1 MAHDHEIAIDS
12 LFLVHGSDVKSGAL
26 HQTCDVSPAAI
37 SKLMKIIIFFMAEA
51 MVTPRR
57 KYRRPAMVTPK
68 SYPYP

>member
-1 MAHDHEIAIDS
+1 VGLRFRELGLGWGLGFGLGLGLCH
-12 LFLVHGSDVKSGAL
+12 AL
-26 HQTCDVSPAAI
+26 HHHALRTSL
-37 SKLMKIIIFFMAEA
+37 KKAEA